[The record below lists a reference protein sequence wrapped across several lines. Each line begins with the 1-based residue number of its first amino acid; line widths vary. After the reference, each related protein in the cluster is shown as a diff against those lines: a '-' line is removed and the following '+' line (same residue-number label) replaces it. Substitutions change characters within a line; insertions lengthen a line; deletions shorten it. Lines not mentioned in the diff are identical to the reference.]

1 MKETER
7 APERGVGD
15 GHVLPPAMSYPVAPP
30 LPLRVWVP
38 GRARTK
44 GSLEVFGKRANGS
57 AKLRESVAGSGDW
70 RATMAEA
77 VLRACGARFEPGGP
91 VCGWEPLDEP
101 VRVVLWVKL
110 PRGRTR
116 ALAVAPDQLRDG
128 DLDKFQRNAGD
139 ALVDARVLADDSRI
153 VEWWARKDWA
163 ESPETAGV
171 LIEVHRLA

>member
-1 MKETER
+1 
-7 APERGVGD
+7 V
-15 GHVLPPAMSYPVAPP
+15 VA

-44 GSLEVFGKRANGS
+44 GSLEPFGRRANGS
-57 AKLRESVAGSGDW
+57 VKLRESVTGSSDW

-77 VLRACGARFEPGGP
+77 VLRQLGARFEPGGP
-91 VCGWEPLDEP
+91 VCAWEALDEP

-116 ALAVAPDQLRDG
+116 ARAVAPDQLRDG
-128 DLDKFQRNAGD
+128 DLDKYQRNAGD
-139 ALVDARVLADDSRI
+139 ALVDAQVLADDSRI

-163 ESPETAGV
+163 ATPEEAGV
-171 LIEVHRLA
+171 LIEVHRLDVR

>member
-1 MKETER
+1 MTGEATQRR
-7 APERGVGD
+7 ANLS
-15 GHVLPPAMSYPVAPP
+15 LPVS
-30 LPLRVWVP
+30 VWVP

-44 GSLEVFGKRANGS
+44 GSLEVFGRRANGT

-77 VLRACGARFEPGGP
+77 VLRALGGRFEPGGP

-101 VRVVLWVKL
+101 VRAVLWVKL

-116 ALAVAPDQLRDG
+116 AHAAYPDQLRDG

-139 ALVDARVLADDSRI
+139 ALVDARVLKDDSRI
-153 VEWWARKDWA
+153 VEWWARKEWA
-163 ESPETAGV
+163 PTPEAAGV
-171 LIEVHRLA
+171 LIEVHRLAAS